1 MIKIEAIIQPLKLDV
16 VKEALVALGISGMT
30 VTDVHGCGR
39 QKGRVEVRHRAEY
52 EITFMPKVKIEMAV
66 CDAVAG
72 KAITI
77 IQEKAKTGKIGDGKI
92 FISKLEDVIRI
103 RTGEKGEVA
112 I

>member
-1 MIKIEAIIQPLKLDV
+1 MIKIEAIIQPLTLDL
-16 VKEALVALGISGMT
+16 VKEALIALGISGMT

-52 EITFMPKVKIEMAV
+52 EITFIPKVKIEMAV

-77 IQEKAKTGKIGDGKI
+77 IQEKARTGKIGDGKI
-92 FISKLEDVIRI
+92 FISKLEDVVRI

>member
-1 MIKIEAIIQPLKLDV
+1 MIKIEAIIQPLKLDM
-16 VKEALVALGISGMT
+16 VKEALNALGIARMT

-66 CDAVAG
+66 CDAVAV

-92 FISKLEDVIRI
+92 FITKLEDVIRI

>member
-16 VKEALVALGISGMT
+16 VKEALVTLGISGMT

-39 QKGRVEVRHRAEY
+39 QKGRVEIRHRAEY

-77 IQEKAKTGKIGDGKI
+77 IQEKARTGKIGDGTI